1 VPGIV
6 EDTHMRTA
14 EEAGQDAPAAV
25 VFPGQGAQ
33 QPGMGK
39 AWRESESWP
48 LTEQIAAWTGVDIEH
63 LLLTADESELRRTDC
78 AQLGVFTVGVL
89 AYAEASRSGAL
100 APVVAY
106 AGHSLGEYTALYA
119 AGAVGLREAA
129 LLVAER
135 GAAMLEAARRHPGT
149 MAAVTGENAGSGGGE
164 QLAAACRRAG
174 HQVWVANHNGPHQV
188 VLSGTYPGIAAAE
201 ELAADTNLRCGQLPV
216 GGAFH
221 SPLMAP
227 AARRLGHVLSATPFA
242 AVHAPVVANIDGRP
256 YTHGGLW
263 PGLMT
268 AQLTGAVR
276 WDACMRTLTETL
288 GARRLLALGLGRTL
302 AGLAKRIDPSLS
314 VVSVRTPDQL
324 ANAGHVSH

>member
-1 VPGIV
+1 
-6 EDTHMRTA
+6 MRTA
-14 EEAGQDAPAAV
+14 EVAGQEAPAAV
-25 VFPGQGAQ
+25 IFPGQGAQ

-39 AWRESESWP
+39 AWRECESWP
-48 LTEQIAAWTGVDIEH
+48 LTGQIAAWTGADIEH
-63 LLLTADESELRRTDC
+63 LLLTADENELRRTDC
-78 AQLGVFTVGVL
+78 AQLGVFTIGVL
-89 AYAEASRSGAL
+89 AYGEASRFGAL
-100 APVVAY
+100 TSVVAY

-119 AGAVGLREAA
+119 AGALGLREAA

-135 GAAMLEAARRHPGT
+135 GAAMLEAARRHPGA
-149 MAAVTGENAGSGGGE
+149 MAAVTGENAGTGGGE
-164 QLAAACRRAG
+164 QLALACRRAG
-174 HQVWVANHNGPHQV
+174 HRIWVANHNGPHQV
-188 VLSGTYPGIAAAE
+188 VLSGTCQGIAAAE
-201 ELAADTNLRCGQLPV
+201 ELAADMNLRCGQLPV

-227 AARRLGHVLSATPFA
+227 AARRLGRALRTTPFA
-242 AVHAPVVANIDGRP
+242 PVHAPVVANIDGRP
-256 YTHGGLW
+256 YTRGEVW

-276 WDACMRTLTETL
+276 WDAGMRTLTETL

-324 ANAGHVSH
+324 ADVAQVSL